1 MTPKKRI
8 ESLDWLR
15 GFMAISIMVYHL
27 TGWVLNIKWE
37 SNSLLGKLGIYS
49 VSAFFLLSGLSMAIV
64 YNRYI
69 TNVTTSIKFFI
80 RRLFRIWPLLWI
92 CIALSVIPFI
102 LKNGFT
108 GIADPWKIFI
118 NMTTLFGFIDPSNY
132 INSGAWSIGNEM
144 VYYALTPITIILFN
158 KKKLYGNF
166 LLFISFSISTL
177 FSFLFLDVTKNLSD
191 QWLIYINP
199 FNNFVL
205 YVVGVATYYNFNK
218 IKITAFTFWTCLILS
233 ISIFLFF
240 PVSGDQINIVTG
252 TNRIV
257 FMIAS
262 FLLVLSF
269 YKLPHEIERKIPKI
283 ISSSFEQFGIA
294 TYGIYLLHPIVLFY
308 WQRIIDRLHIHND
321 LVLFFGCIILT
332 IAASLISFNFI
343 ESKIMAIG
351 KKINLIET

>member
-1 MTPKKRI
+1 MTSKRRI

-15 GFMAISIMVYHL
+15 GFMALSIMVYHL
-27 TGWVLNIKWE
+27 TGWVFNMKWE

-69 TNVTTSIKFFI
+69 TNFTTSIKFFI

-102 LKNGFT
+102 LKNGFI
-108 GIADPWKIFI
+108 GIANPWKIFI

-158 KKKLYGNF
+158 KKLMYGNF
-166 LLFISFSISTL
+166 LLFITFLISIL
-177 FSFLFLDVTKNLSD
+177 FSFSFLDITKNLSN

-205 YVVGVATYYNFNK
+205 YVLGVATYYNFNK
-218 IKITAFTFWTCLILS
+218 IKISLIAFWTSLIFS
-233 ISIFLFF
+233 ISIFMFF

-252 TNRIV
+252 SNRII
-257 FMIAS
+257 FMVAS

-269 YKLPHEIERKIPKI
+269 YKLPNEIECKIPKI
-283 ISSSFEQFGIA
+283 LSSSFEQFGIA

-308 WQRIIDRLHIHND
+308 WQRIIERLHIHNNYFT
-321 LVLFFGCIILT
+321 FFGCIILT

-351 KKINLIET
+351 KKITL